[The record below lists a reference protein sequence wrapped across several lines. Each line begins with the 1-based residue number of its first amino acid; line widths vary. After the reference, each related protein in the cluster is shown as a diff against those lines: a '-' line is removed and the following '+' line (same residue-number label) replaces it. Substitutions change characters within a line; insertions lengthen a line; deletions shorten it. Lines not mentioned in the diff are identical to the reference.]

1 MAEDK
6 ELYRMVLDDFWM
18 DIGQPKD
25 FIAGTALYLDFIRKS
40 HEEINGS
47 KFLSGPGVEGNV
59 LAVGVAGGGEGQ
71 HASATVG

>member
-25 FIAGTALYLDFIRKS
+25 FIAGTALYLDFIRKTR
-40 HEEINGS
+40 EEINGS

-59 LAVGVAGGGEGQ
+59 LVVGE
-71 HASATVG
+71 